1 MPGTAVFE
9 RRGDG
14 VFVASELARGP
25 WDPRAQHGGA
35 AAALIVRAFEQLDP
49 DPHLQLA
56 RVTFELLRPVP
67 VGEVHLDAYFVRRG
81 RRVHVLEA
89 TISAADGKPLVLARA
104 LRVARAGITRAP
116 GDDRQPP
123 PPPEQ
128 GAIADDEQAQTAIPG
143 VVRPMFG
150 GDALEI
156 RFVRG
161 SFAEPGPATA
171 WFRLRVPLVAGEAPS
186 PLVRLAAAADFPNG
200 IGASVP
206 WSQFTFLNPDLT
218 LTIEREPEG
227 EWVCLDAAMRVH
239 AGGVGVAEATL
250 YDRSG
255 RVGRA
260 VQSVLVQRR

>member
-9 RRGDG
+9 HRGDG
-14 VFVASELARGP
+14 VYVASEYARGP

-35 AAALIVRAFEQLDP
+35 PAALIVRVLEQLDP
-49 DPHLQLA
+49 DPDLQLA
-56 RVTFELLRPVP
+56 RVTYELVRPVP
-67 VGEVHLDAYFVRRG
+67 LGELHLETSVLRRG
-81 RRVHVLEA
+81 RRVHLLEA
-89 TISAADGKPLVLARA
+89 TLADAAGKPLVLARA
-104 LRVARAGITRAP
+104 LRVARAEVTRLP
-116 GDDRQPP
+116 VEDRPP
-123 PPPEQ
+123 PPPDAGEL
-128 GAIADDEQAQTAIPG
+128 ADDQAARATIPG

-250 YDRSG
+250 YDRTG